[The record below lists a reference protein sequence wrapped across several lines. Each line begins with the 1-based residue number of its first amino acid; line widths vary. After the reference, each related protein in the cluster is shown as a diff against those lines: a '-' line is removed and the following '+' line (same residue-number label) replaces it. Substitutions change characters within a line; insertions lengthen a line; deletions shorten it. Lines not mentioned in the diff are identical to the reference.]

1 MRSESRMFPAE
12 PNIRIRHGQR
22 PPLSS
27 MKNKPLNV
35 PVVANPREMIEQGA
49 DSEYLERGE
58 GVYVVVYCDG
68 RPDEIY
74 FAGLS
79 YD

>member
-1 MRSESRMFPAE
+1 LDLERVSAE
-12 PNIRIRHGQR
+12 PRLGA
-22 PPLSS
+22 
-27 MKNKPLNV
+27 
-35 PVVANPREMIEQGA
+35 VAPFPDEVLRALYSTTQPTREMIEQGA
-49 DSEYLERGE
+49 DSEYLERGK
-58 GVYVVVYCDG
+58 GLYVVVYRAG